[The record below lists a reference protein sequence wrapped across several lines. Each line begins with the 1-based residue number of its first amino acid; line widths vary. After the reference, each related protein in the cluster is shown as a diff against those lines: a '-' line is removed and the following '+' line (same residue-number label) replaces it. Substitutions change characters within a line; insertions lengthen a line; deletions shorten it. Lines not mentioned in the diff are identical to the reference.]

1 MADKFYKNK
10 GFLAFYDEQGE
21 NILYMFDN
29 VRQILE
35 FQRKPATKGNVN
47 LLNVE
52 LYRALRSDTHNIKFL
67 TGEKMKVYVIDVNE
81 EET

>member
-1 MADKFYKNK
+1 MADKLYKNK

-29 VRQILE
+29 VRQILA
-35 FQRKPATKGNVN
+35 FQNKPITKNNVN

-67 TGEKMKVYVIDVNE
+67 TGEKMKVYVIDVEE